1 MKFRDH
7 FEEGVL
13 IESFEIRDDYK
24 KLSKNEMDD
33 IWTYILDLEDK
44 TYLNNFYNFY
54 KNMVGYTSTN
64 QGRIYF
70 IYTFIKNNIFEI
82 HFLDITNKESLRDE
96 GSATL
101 KKTTNALGAFN
112 AVVSIVL
119 KEYFKDNKIVIKIV
133 SPDGRQQLY
142 RKIIEKILKQYN
154 INKNLKI
161 SKSSSDVGH
170 NFIIENYVNRFDIL
184 ITNI

>member
-1 MKFRDH
+1 MKLRDY

-24 KLSKNEMDD
+24 KLSKSEMDD
-33 IWTYILDLEDK
+33 IWAYILDIEDK
-44 TYLNNFYNFY
+44 NYLNSFYNLY
-54 KNMVGYTSTN
+54 KNMVGYTSIN

-101 KKTTNALGAFN
+101 KKTTNAIGAFN
-112 AVVSIVL
+112 TVVSIVL
-119 KEYFKDNKIVIKIV
+119 KEYFKDNKIVVKIV
-133 SPDGRQQLY
+133 SLDGRQQLY
-142 RKIIEKILKQYN
+142 KKIIEKILRQYN

-161 SKSSSDVGH
+161 TKSSSDAKYNFLIE
-170 NFIIENYVNRFDIL
+170 NFINRFDIL
-184 ITNI
+184 ITDI